1 MSLNLPAAS
10 RAAVQAARPSAK
22 FAWMLRFHDDQ
33 DEERIVSD
41 RETLVGPDGRSYNP
55 FPFEVVPPV
64 QSGEETPVLRVR
76 AAVVTHEVVE
86 HLYRAVGRPEPLNV
100 DAYQIQKGVKKGDR
114 HEALRSFVGYQVVS
128 AVANES
134 AVSVSVVSRNEF
146 DKALPRHYFS
156 PGKFPGLF

>member
-1 MSLNLPAAS
+1 MSLNLPDAT
-10 RAAVQAARPSAK
+10 RQAVQSARSSAK
-22 FAWMLRFHDDQ
+22 FAWMLRFYDDQ
-33 DEERIVSD
+33 EEERIVND
-41 RETLVGPDGRSYNP
+41 RENLTGPDGRSYAP
-55 FPFEVVPPV
+55 FPFQVVPPV

-86 HLYRAVGRPEPLNV
+86 HLYRAVGRPEALNV
-100 DAYQIQKGVKKGDR
+100 DAYQIQKGVKSGAR
-114 HEALRSFVGYQVVS
+114 HEALRSFVNYQVVS
-128 AVANES
+128 AVATEA